1 MSKAVKICAYALGI
15 SMLLSNVSHGAEV
28 ILPEKA
34 GIEEVEVEKNMA
46 KDMVA
51 GDIALL
57 EEMLPTKKEDLS
69 KDVQYRIE
77 HTVVLAKSNPILAA
91 EHLNEIVD
99 ENIYE
104 TTLNEILDSYYGE
117 DNTDNV
123 EQIKEFT
130 EAVDNRADETLAN
143 YAEAKAERDKQSE
156 LEYETGEVIAVFK
169 AGVTDEQIAEI
180 AGYVGKDYDMI
191 STFEI
196 DETLPENKLERLK
209 SVGNQEFPKVVSIHI
224 DLDKT
229 VSRAEE
235 ILDTLFSVKATSEN
249 STNIKTADI
258 FTDLGVD
265 DEDVD
270 YQEEFLRQIKVPTAW
285 KSWNESGYDITYS
298 QVSVAVI
305 DTGLD
310 ITHPDL
316 KNMYSKEKSATIGH
330 NGVSS
335 IEKMDATNCY
345 WRAADNADHGTHV
358 AGIIAAQSNN
368 KIGGVGVASI
378 YDKIYDCNHS
388 FCEIIAINASLLY
401 KNEDGKEECRFNDKT
416 LATAIYY
423 AVGQGAD
430 IINMS
435 LGGPD
440 KDASVEEAINYA
452 HANNVIICAAA
463 GNGEYDDN
471 ENIIPESLNVL
482 NYPASYSHVVSVA
495 NVDEFNQ
502 RWKSSVYNGAVDLA
516 APGVDIFSCA
526 FDKGYLMQT
535 GTSMSTPMVSAGM
548 AMLRAIH
555 PTATADQIE
564 TIMNKTATDLYT
576 AGRDI
581 YTGFG
586 LINLELAVQTAK
598 AERLDVTYPQN
609 IHVGRASYQSIRI
622 KWDPVEWAERYV
634 IFRSTSANGTYTKI
648 QSIRSRDGDQL
659 TDTNGRYQYVDA
671 GLDTGSTYY
680 YKIRA
685 ACTYKDGFRFSEYC
699 PVANAKCTLDTPT
712 GLTLIPTVG
721 KMTFSWKK
729 VNGAN
734 GYLISKATSKNGTFT
749 RIKEITNGSTLSFVD
764 TAVTAGKTYYYRMRA
779 YRTVNG
785 KKVISNLTE
794 IVSKQAK

>member
-1 MSKAVKICAYALGI
+1 MQKQK
-15 SMLLSNVSHGAEV
+15 
-28 ILPEKA
+28 
-34 GIEEVEVEKNMA
+34 
-46 KDMVA
+46 
-51 GDIALL
+51 
-57 EEMLPTKKEDLS
+57 
-69 KDVQYRIE
+69 Q
-77 HTVVLAKSNPILAA
+77 
-91 EHLNEIVD
+91 
-99 ENIYE
+99 
-104 TTLNEILDSYYGE
+104 
-117 DNTDNV
+117 
-123 EQIKEFT
+123 
-130 EAVDNRADETLAN
+130 
-143 YAEAKAERDKQSE
+143 RDKQSE

-249 STNIKTADI
+249 NTNIKTADI

-298 QVSVAVI
+298 QVYVAVI

-335 IEKMDATNCY
+335 IEKMDA
-345 WRAADNADHGTHV
+345 
-358 AGIIAAQSNN
+358 
-368 KIGGVGVASI
+368 
-378 YDKIYDCNHS
+378 
-388 FCEIIAINASLLY
+388 
-401 KNEDGKEECRFNDKT
+401 
-416 LATAIYY
+416 
-423 AVGQGAD
+423 
-430 IINMS
+430 
-435 LGGPD
+435 
-440 KDASVEEAINYA
+440 
-452 HANNVIICAAA
+452 
-463 GNGEYDDN
+463 
-471 ENIIPESLNVL
+471 
-482 NYPASYSHVVSVA
+482 
-495 NVDEFNQ
+495 
-502 RWKSSVYNGAVDLA
+502 
-516 APGVDIFSCA
+516 
-526 FDKGYLMQT
+526 
-535 GTSMSTPMVSAGM
+535 
-548 AMLRAIH
+548 
-555 PTATADQIE
+555 
-564 TIMNKTATDLYT
+564 
-576 AGRDI
+576 
-581 YTGFG
+581 
-586 LINLELAVQTAK
+586 
-598 AERLDVTYPQN
+598 TYPQN

-671 GLDTGSTYY
+671 GLDTGSAYY